1 MLGERMSS
9 DWKHYYV
16 YPRRI
21 LFAFDFQ
28 GDLKRAAAD
37 IESTFM
43 QELGKHGLPIL
54 VHCVSCGYEA
64 IQMLE
69 KCDYDAVILKP
80 TVRLSQTE
88 EIDSLDFLRMIAH
101 IAECAEESLCQTLVV
116 LNDEQM
122 GLADT
127 YKNSLTAEI
136 ADKIHIMKSR
146 SIVDVVRN
154 LGAVLSLTNR

>member
-1 MLGERMSS
+1 
-9 DWKHYYV
+9 
-16 YPRRI
+16 
-21 LFAFDFQ
+21 
-28 GDLKRAAAD
+28 
-37 IESTFM
+37 
-43 QELGKHGLPIL
+43 
-54 VHCVSCGYEA
+54 
-64 IQMLE
+64 MLE

-116 LNDEQM
+116 LNDEQI
-122 GLADT
+122 GLADKYQNGLIAQT
-127 YKNSLTAEI
+127 

-154 LGAVLSLTNR
+154 LGAVLSLTNRYICRKSIEWLSLLCLVLLGQNADIKHLLNF